1 MHLNRKYITDEE
13 TKMYKT
19 YINPETLE
27 FKELQD
33 TEVDEFPGWVPAEVY
48 VKNLQIVIEEA
59 LEDGETSGDKVGFA
73 KVTWITL
80 NKAKRFLVA
89 DYKRPH
95 EQEGKRMFE

>member
-1 MHLNRKYITDEE
+1 
-13 TKMYKT
+13 MYKT

-27 FKELQD
+27 FKQVTASESN
-33 TEVDEFPGWVPAEVY
+33 EFPGWVPAEVY
-48 VKNLQIVIEEA
+48 VKNLQIAIEEA
-59 LEDGETSGDKVGFA
+59 LEDAETSGDKVGFA

>member
-1 MHLNRKYITDEE
+1 
-13 TKMYKT
+13 MYKT

-27 FKELQD
+27 YKQVKDSESN
-33 TEVDEFPGWVPAEVY
+33 EFPGWVPIDVY
-48 VKNLQIVIEEA
+48 VSNLQIVIREA
-59 LEDGETSGDKVGFA
+59 LEDAQESGDKIGFA

-95 EQEGKRMFE
+95 EKEGKRMFD